1 MKIVNLCRECSI
13 WMKSLFVILFRLE
26 LRSTFTVI
34 MQLQNVNLIF
44 PNLARR
50 ITFASLAKRSVYQ
63 KDGGSMN
70 NLAVCY
76 AKGVGVF
83 KDSKRAFLWYKA
95 ASRAGC
101 AYAMHSLGGCYY
113 NGWGVAVNE
122 KLAFRAFLQAAQHG
136 HFAAACYLGL
146 MYSYGEYVEKSQ
158 EKAFLWYRIGALHGD
173 ANSQYDLSKCLRY
186 GEGCQVDR
194 NFADLWLM
202 IAAKNGSIEA
212 REYLKGIVNKTIS

>member
-1 MKIVNLCRECSI
+1 
-13 WMKSLFVILFRLE
+13 
-26 LRSTFTVI
+26 
-34 MQLQNVNLIF
+34 
-44 PNLARR
+44 
-50 ITFASLAKRSVYQ
+50 
-63 KDGGSMN
+63 
-70 NLAVCY
+70 
-76 AKGVGVF
+76 
-83 KDSKRAFLWYKA
+83 
-95 ASRAGC
+95 
-101 AYAMHSLGGCYY
+101 
-113 NGWGVAVNE
+113 VAVND

-136 HFAAACYLGL
+136 YFAAACYLGL